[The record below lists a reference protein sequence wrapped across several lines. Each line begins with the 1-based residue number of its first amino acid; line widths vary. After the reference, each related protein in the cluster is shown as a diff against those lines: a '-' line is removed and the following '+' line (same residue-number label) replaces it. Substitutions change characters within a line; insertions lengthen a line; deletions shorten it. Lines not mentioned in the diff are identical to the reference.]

1 MIMSHYKN
9 RIAGACCHLLALL
22 FVFVTCSDGGDEKI
36 PELEKP
42 KLVSSVPADG
52 SENVSTGEQTI
63 LLTFDQNIVLAS
75 PHEIR
80 LNGGEVTKAA
90 AAFKELT
97 VTAALEKAT
106 AYTLVIPAG
115 KVKGPTG
122 VSADEITVRFT
133 TRGSANST
141 INKTLV
147 SPDPSPEAQR
157 VYDFLVESYGEKIIS
172 GVMANVAWNTNEAE
186 WVHTH
191 TGKYPALNCFDY
203 VHLYASPA
211 NWINYEDTR
220 VAEEWWGNNGLIAA
234 GWHWNVPAGANSN
247 GHGFYAVG
255 KNGGDGE
262 TAFDIRQAV
271 IDGTDENSVIKAD
284 LEKIAGNLLLLK
296 EKNIPVIWR
305 PLHEASGKWF
315 WWGAGDAASYRTL
328 WILMFETF
336 KTKGLN
342 NLIWV
347 WTSQTDDYDW
357 YPGDDYVDIIG
368 CDIYNKG
375 LTAVSGIY
383 DSLTDEFPDK
393 LITLSEF
400 GNIAGLSDQWDAG
413 IKWSW
418 TMPWYDYNRTV
429 DPSSA
434 AFNEQTHIHA
444 DLQYWEKALE
454 NDYVIT
460 RDQMPSLK

>member
-1 MIMSHYKN
+1 MSQYKN
-9 RIAGACCHLLALL
+9 RIVGACCHLLALF

-42 KLVSSVPADG
+42 KLVSSVPADA
-52 SENVSTGEQTI
+52 SENVSTGEQVI
-63 LLTFDQNIVLAS
+63 LLTFDQNIVLAT

-80 LNGGEVTKAA
+80 LNGNEVSKAS
-90 AAFKELT
+90 AAFKELK
-97 VTAALEKAT
+97 VTADLEKAT
-106 AYTLVIPAG
+106 SYTLVIPAG

-133 TRGSANST
+133 TRGNASST

-147 SPDPSPEAQR
+147 SSDPSPEARR
-157 VYDFLVESYGEKIIS
+157 VYDFLLENYGERIIS

-220 VAEEWWGNNGLIAA
+220 VAEDWWGNNGLVAA

-247 GHGFYAVG
+247 GYGFYAVG

-271 IDGTDENSVIKAD
+271 IDGTAENSVIKAD

-315 WWGAGDAASYRTL
+315 WWGAGDAESYRKL
-328 WILMFETF
+328 WIMMFETF
-336 KTKGLN
+336 KARGLN

-347 WTSQTDDYDW
+347 WTSQTDDDDW
-357 YPGDDYVDIIG
+357 YPGEDYVDIIG

-383 DSLTDEFPDK
+383 DSLTADFPDK

-400 GNIAGLSDQWDAG
+400 GNIAGLSDQWNAG

-418 TMPWYDYNRTV
+418 MMPWYDYNRTV
-429 DPSSA
+429 DPSA
-434 AFNEQTHIHA
+434 GAFNEQTHIHA
-444 DLQYWEKALE
+444 NIQYWEKVLE

-460 RDQMPSLK
+460 RDHMPSLK

>member
-1 MIMSHYKN
+1 
-9 RIAGACCHLLALL
+9 
-22 FVFVTCSDGGDEKI
+22 
-36 PELEKP
+36 
-42 KLVSSVPADG
+42 
-52 SENVSTGEQTI
+52 
-63 LLTFDQNIVLAS
+63 
-75 PHEIR
+75 
-80 LNGGEVTKAA
+80 
-90 AAFKELT
+90 
-97 VTAALEKAT
+97 
-106 AYTLVIPAG
+106 
-115 KVKGPTG
+115 
-122 VSADEITVRFT
+122 
-133 TRGSANST
+133 
-141 INKTLV
+141 
-147 SPDPSPEAQR
+147 
-157 VYDFLVESYGEKIIS
+157 
-172 GVMANVAWNTNEAE
+172 
-186 WVHTH
+186 
-191 TGKYPALNCFDY
+191 
-203 VHLYASPA
+203 
-211 NWINYEDTR
+211 
-220 VAEEWWGNNGLIAA
+220 
-234 GWHWNVPAGANSN
+234 
-247 GHGFYAVG
+247 
-255 KNGGDGE
+255 
-262 TAFDIRQAV
+262 
-271 IDGTDENSVIKAD
+271 
-284 LEKIAGNLLLLK
+284 
-296 EKNIPVIWR
+296 
-305 PLHEASGKWF
+305 
-315 WWGAGDAASYRTL
+315 
-328 WILMFETF
+328 MFETF